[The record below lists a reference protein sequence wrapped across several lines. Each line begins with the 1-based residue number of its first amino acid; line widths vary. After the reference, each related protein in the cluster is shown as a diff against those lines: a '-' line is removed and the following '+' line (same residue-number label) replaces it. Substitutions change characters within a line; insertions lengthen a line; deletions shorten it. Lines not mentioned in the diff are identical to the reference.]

1 MLPTSKGEIT
11 MAELIKIDRNG
22 TLYVK
27 NFFIM
32 PNEKGWSISVQR
44 FTSKD
49 PKIKTKHL
57 KEIERSAR

>member
-1 MLPTSKGEIT
+1 MILTEKNRQKHIFT
-11 MAELIKIDRNG
+11 TDRYG

-44 FTSKD
+44 FTSED

-57 KEIERSAR
+57 KHIDR